1 MRVVTAPEKYEYRY
15 DDVSIFLAGG
25 ITGCRPWQ
33 NWAIAGLSD
42 RLPEDKYVLFNPRRK
57 AFPIDDPSAAGEQIR
72 WEFRHLNLMNYFFIY
87 FDGPTESDQPICFY
101 ELGRYVDRL
110 STKYGHKINEHC
122 TICVNSAFHRKEDV
136 IQQVQLATMDRDLV
150 TEVDNDHMY
159 SEFAWAVWDA
169 ADKIRK
175 IKV

>member
-1 MRVVTAPEKYEYRY
+1 MRVVTAPEAYNYHY
-15 DDVSIFLAGG
+15 DDISIFLAGG

-33 NWAIAGLSD
+33 DWAIEMFRE

-57 AFPIDDPSAAGEQIR
+57 EFPINDPNAAGEQIR
-72 WEFRHLNLMNYFFIY
+72 WEFRHLNLMNYFFMY

-110 STKYGHKINEHC
+110 FTKYGHKINEHC

-150 TEVDNDHMY
+150 QEIRSALCY
-159 SEFAWAVWDA
+159 LEFRDVVDA
-169 ADKIRK
+169 AAARIKR